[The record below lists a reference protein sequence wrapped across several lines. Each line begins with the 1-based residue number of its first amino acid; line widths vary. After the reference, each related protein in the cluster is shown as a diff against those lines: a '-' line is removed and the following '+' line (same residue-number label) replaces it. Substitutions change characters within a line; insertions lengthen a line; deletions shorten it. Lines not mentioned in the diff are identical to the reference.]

1 MKILILIVGLFTI
14 TACAKDD
21 VKSTEQGQ
29 ATEYTT
35 GYADG
40 CATARAA
47 NVDDDF
53 SPPARKDKNRFKNQA
68 LYLDGWNEGF
78 EKCKAQYR

>member
-1 MKILILIVGLFTI
+1 MKKLLIILFLLIVN
-14 TACAKDD
+14 ACAKDD
-21 VKSTEQGQ
+21 VKSNNQGQ

-47 NVDDDF
+47 NSDDDF
-53 SPPARKDKNRFKNQA
+53 SPPARKDKDRFKNQA
-68 LYLDGWNEGF
+68 LYMQGWDEGF
-78 EKCKAQYR
+78 EKCTAQYR

>member
-1 MKILILIVGLFTI
+1 MKKLVIIVVFLII
-14 TACAKDD
+14 TACAKDE
-21 VKSTEQGQ
+21 VKTTKQGQ

-47 NVDDDF
+47 TSDDEF
-53 SPPARKDKNRFKNQA
+53 TPPARKDKERFKNQA
-68 LYLDGWNEGF
+68 LYLDGWNDGF